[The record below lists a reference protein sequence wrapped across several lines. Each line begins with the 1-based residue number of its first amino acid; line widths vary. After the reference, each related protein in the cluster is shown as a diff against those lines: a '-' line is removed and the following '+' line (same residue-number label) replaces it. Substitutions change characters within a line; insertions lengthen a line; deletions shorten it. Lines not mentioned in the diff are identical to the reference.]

1 MANAILTPTQV
12 TREALRILHQKL
24 RFVGSINRQY
34 DDSFAQDGAKIGDSL
49 KIRLPN
55 EYTVRTGR
63 QIQVQDTSEQSVTL
77 QVATQ
82 KGVDMAFTSKDLTL
96 DLDDFSKRI
105 LEPAMAV
112 LAANIEA
119 DALSMYR
126 DVANEVSDVGSGLT
140 LLGVLN
146 SARVLTESLAPM
158 SDRCLLLNPT
168 DNVSLVEAVSG
179 LFNPQKEI
187 GSQFREGMVA
197 NQFVGY
203 QEVYETTLLPIH
215 LTGTEAGPDT
225 GANVGGAGQ
234 SGSTVTVNGTVT
246 GSFRRGDIVCFE
258 GCNAVHPETKA
269 DLGVLKQFTVTADV
283 ASGYASIPIAPAI
296 VTAGARQNVAAS
308 PTDAGAV
315 LKVESDRTT
324 GIGNA
329 ADYAISM
336 GYHRDAFAFAT
347 ADLVMPKGVD
357 FAAREVFDGISM
369 RVVRQYD
376 INNDNLPCR
385 IDVLY
390 GHKAVRPD
398 LACRIGFN

>member
-1 MANAILTPTQV
+1 MANSLLTPTQV

-34 DDSFAQDGAKIGDSL
+34 DDSFAQDGAKVGDSL

-63 QIQVQDTSEQSVTL
+63 QISVQDTAEASVTL

-82 KGVDMAFTSKDLTL
+82 KGVDMAFTSRDLSL
-96 DLDDFSKRI
+96 DLDDFSSRV
-105 LEPAMAV
+105 LEPAMSV

-119 DALSMYR
+119 DALSMYK
-126 DVANEVSDVGSGLT
+126 DVANEVSDIGTALT

-146 SARVLTESLAPM
+146 SARVLTENLAPM

-168 DNVSLVEAVSG
+168 DNVSLVDAVSG
-179 LFNPQKEI
+179 LFNPQKQL
-187 GSQFREGMVA
+187 GSQFREGLVA
-197 NQFVGY
+197 SQFVGY
-203 QEVYETTLLPIH
+203 QQVYETTLLPIH
-215 LTGTEAGPDT
+215 ATGTEAGADT
-225 GANVGGAGQ
+225 GANIAGAGQ
-234 SGSTVTVNGTVT
+234 SGAAVAVNGTVT
-246 GSFRRGDIVCFE
+246 GSFAKGDIVCFE

-269 DLGVLKQFTVTADV
+269 DLGHLKQFAVTADV
-283 ASGYASIPIAPAI
+283 SAGYAAIPVSPAI
-296 VTAGARQNVAAS
+296 VTSGARQNASAS
-308 PTDAGAV
+308 PADTGIV
-315 LKVESDRTT
+315 YKVESDRSTAV
-324 GIGNA
+324 GNA
-329 ADYAISM
+329 ADYTISL
-336 GYHRDAFAFAT
+336 GYHKDAFAFAT

-390 GHKAVRPD
+390 GYKAVRPD
-398 LACRIGFN
+398 LACRLGWN